1 GAASAAAPAAAEA
14 APSAWQRWL
23 AALDSWVLHYDATRR
38 RQLVE
43 AGAQGGSGWLV
54 LALRLGAALALV
66 AAAAWGW
73 RRWRDGRG
81 SDPLL
86 QAWAAFRARLAA
98 AGVESRNSEC
108 PSALRARLAALP
120 APWAAPAAALVDE
133 WLAAR
138 YAAAPPDAAAQLRL
152 ARRLAAFRPLVF
164 EAGGTTSG
172 SRC

>member
-1 GAASAAAPAAAEA
+1 
-14 APSAWQRWL
+14 
-23 AALDSWVLHYDATRR
+23 
-38 RQLVE
+38 
-43 AGAQGGSGWLV
+43 
-54 LALRLGAALALV
+54 
-66 AAAAWGW
+66 W

-86 QAWAAFRARLAA
+86 RAWVGFRARLAA
-98 AGVESRNSEC
+98 AGVESRGSEC

-138 YAAAPPDAAAQLRL
+138 YAPAPPDAAARLRL

-164 EAGGTTSG
+164 AAADAAPG
-172 SRC
+172 S